1 MSAKLTCFAALEG
14 EVLGWNRVGSFF
26 QPSCTFAQICGR
38 SLSAHDCL
46 CLADWRAFRPDQPKQ
61 PPAKQIGLRDRMSQ
75 RREGHSGKYR
85 SLRWEGA
92 KLPSTHVGS
101 PAFGSA
107 PGCLSPPATVLEMFG
122 ALQITPM
129 SPLRLLS
136 WLSFRLVAAVK
147 CLLRPPCSPLYRRGG
162 KGQWSPHI
170 GQNASGNCFF
180 LHCRTSAWHCRST
193 AGWEWK
199 WDQNSLGS
207 EQENTT
213 KSQTNTT
220 NQTPKTKTQARSLS
234 CLGKCKLG
242 DTSETCAPLS
252 APQKFSSTS
261 MYFSICPVLNVS
273 HVNICHHVLRR
284 IPDIRLQALSL
295 DLIRAFACLPLFRT
309 ILQKEIDFRLC
320 STFFVVKCLQ

>member
-1 MSAKLTCFAALEG
+1 MQLLTNADDLPRSAHGWVLRALRRYDGPAVPGNQDPQTNQIVHSHPFSLTSRNSAIDFTEKVLAGMAAYDRRKRLTLGEVIDHNNKASIVVALTSQLPKRILTSIHQPVPGAHLNTVDPIPLAALPPFG
-14 EVLGWNRVGSFF
+14 VYYCHTTTFF
-26 QPSCTFAQICGR
+26 
-38 SLSAHDCL
+38 
-46 CLADWRAFRPDQPKQ
+46 
-61 PPAKQIGLRDRMSQ
+61 
-75 RREGHSGKYR
+75 
-85 SLRWEGA
+85 
-92 KLPSTHVGS
+92 
-101 PAFGSA
+101 
-107 PGCLSPPATVLEMFG
+107 
-122 ALQITPM
+122 
-129 SPLRLLS
+129 
-136 WLSFRLVAAVK
+136 
-147 CLLRPPCSPLYRRGG
+147 
-162 KGQWSPHI
+162 
-170 GQNASGNCFF
+170 FF
-180 LHCRTSAWHCRST
+180 LHCRTSARHCRST

-242 DTSETCAPLS
+242 ETSETCAPLS

>member
-1 MSAKLTCFAALEG
+1 MTLSVNSGMRIKM
-14 EVLGWNRVGSFF
+14 
-26 QPSCTFAQICGR
+26 R
-38 SLSAHDCL
+38 SKFP
-46 CLADWRAFRPDQPKQ
+46 R
-61 PPAKQIGLRDRMSQ
+61 Q
-75 RREGHSGKYR
+75 R
-85 SLRWEGA
+85 
-92 KLPSTHVGS
+92 
-101 PAFGSA
+101 
-107 PGCLSPPATVLEMFG
+107 
-122 ALQITPM
+122 I
-129 SPLRLLS
+129 
-136 WLSFRLVAAVK
+136 
-147 CLLRPPCSPLYRRGG
+147 
-162 KGQWSPHI
+162 
-170 GQNASGNCFF
+170 
-180 LHCRTSAWHCRST
+180 
-193 AGWEWK
+193 
-199 WDQNSLGS
+199 
-207 EQENTT
+207 ENTT

-242 DTSETCAPLS
+242 ETSETCAPLS

>member
-1 MSAKLTCFAALEG
+1 MKGPTSLQSKMIQLMNFFSCIAG
-14 EVLGWNRVGSFF
+14 RV
-26 QPSCTFAQICGR
+26 
-38 SLSAHDCL
+38 
-46 CLADWRAFRPDQPKQ
+46 
-61 PPAKQIGLRDRMSQ
+61 RDIVGQQ
-75 RREGHSGKYR
+75 RDENK
-85 SLRWEGA
+85 
-92 KLPSTHVGS
+92 
-101 PAFGSA
+101 
-107 PGCLSPPATVLEMFG
+107 
-122 ALQITPM
+122 
-129 SPLRLLS
+129 
-136 WLSFRLVAAVK
+136 
-147 CLLRPPCSPLYRRGG
+147 
-162 KGQWSPHI
+162 
-170 GQNASGNCFF
+170 N
-180 LHCRTSAWHCRST
+180 
-193 AGWEWK
+193 
-199 WDQNSLGS
+199 DQNSLGS

-220 NQTPKTKTQARSLS
+220 NQTPKTRTQARSLS

-242 DTSETCAPLS
+242 ETSETCAPLS